1 MSIFSK
7 RNALVGF
14 VTLKALE
21 RRRQRRKRSAAKLAG
36 FIVLGVLSVGVLA
49 ALAAIVMRRQRE
61 AEAEGEG
68 QHIEGYAVSDEAVFV
83 EAPSPDVYTVD
94 PDTSE
99 YDPAA

>member
-1 MSIFSK
+1 VTIFNK

-36 FIVLGVLSVGVLA
+36 FIVLGVLSVGILA
-49 ALAAIVMRRQRE
+49 ALAAIVVRRQRE
-61 AEAEGEG
+61 TEGEAE
-68 QHIEGYAVSDEAVFV
+68 QHLAGYAVADEPAFV
-83 EAPSPDVYTVD
+83 EAPSPDAYQVD
-94 PDTSE
+94 PDASE